1 MSAMADDG
9 SPAYRRFLS
18 SMVIDYEKWHDGIG
32 YDLPALA
39 DMTADER
46 RTIERKL
53 LSTQDLDWRDL
64 EAMAALDTPDTRA
77 ALRRLAKGANGELR
91 LAAGGHLADLGES
104 VDEAASVARALR
116 ESEADSTDM
125 NRALEMAEEHATPE
139 VLARLLECARAG
151 KDAVHCAALLYYH
164 SGLTDDPFDWDHR
177 PFFLRF
183 GEDGDRAAAY
193 QELLELLR
201 TAPKPIVE
209 K

>member
-1 MSAMADDG
+1 MEDDG

-18 SMVIDYEKWHDGIG
+18 SMVMDYEKWHDGVG

-46 RTIERKL
+46 RKIERKL
-53 LSTQDLDWRDL
+53 LSTQNLDWRDL

-77 ALRRLAKGANGELR
+77 ALRRRAEGKNGEPR
-91 LAAGGHLADLGES
+91 LAAGRHLAEMGEA

-116 ESEADSTDM
+116 ESAEDSTDM
-125 NRALEMAEEHATPE
+125 NRALEMAEEHGTPE
-139 VLARLLECARAG
+139 VLTALLECARTG
-151 KDAVHCAALLYYH
+151 KDAVHCAALLYFH

-183 GEDGDRAAAY
+183 GEEGERAAAY
-193 QELLELLR
+193 QELLERLR
-201 TAPKPIVE
+201 AAPRPITAG
-209 K
+209 